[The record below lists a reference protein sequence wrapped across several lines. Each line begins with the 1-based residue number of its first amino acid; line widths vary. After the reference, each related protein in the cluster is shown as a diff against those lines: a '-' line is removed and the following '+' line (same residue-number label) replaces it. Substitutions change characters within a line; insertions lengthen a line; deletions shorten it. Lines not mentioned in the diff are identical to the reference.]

1 MNIKTYIYQ
10 PLKKKRH
17 TMSNKSTKYPPG
29 PTYKMPGKLIRQFI
43 HDPIKTLS
51 TISQKYGDISYFKL
65 GPKQHVYLINN
76 PDYIEKVLIYDH
88 KNFKKGPRL
97 QAAKAL
103 LGEGLVTSEGDFH
116 NRQRRLIQPIFHPNR
131 IMEYGKIMTDF
142 AIRQRDRW
150 KNGDTVDISQ
160 EMMRLTLGIIC
171 KSVLNFDVE
180 SEAE

>member
-1 MNIKTYIYQ
+1 
-10 PLKKKRH
+10 
-17 TMSNKSTKYPPG
+17 MSSKITKYPPG
-29 PTYKMPGKLIRQFI
+29 PNYKMPGKLIRQFI

-88 KNFKKGPRL
+88 RNFKKGPRL

-116 NRQRRLIQPIFHPNR
+116 NRQ
-131 IMEYGKIMTDF
+131 
-142 AIRQRDRW
+142 
-150 KNGDTVDISQ
+150 
-160 EMMRLTLGIIC
+160 
-171 KSVLNFDVE
+171 
-180 SEAE
+180 